1 MLVWDTGLRGTLDER
16 VEEVWAKICEAYEAL
31 GTPAGERL
39 GHALFVS
46 IFDKSRS
53 DKPTKPPELHSKG
66 AVGRHCVHALHYVLQ
81 HMGEWAPTGAGL
93 SNDEDG
99 SIYGMLRDLF
109 DKFARFYDCIA
120 YHGQWLP
127 TDAALE
133 AHDCLLAVG
142 CYHQALCNVQMTRK
156 RRLFHVTEKAHFCQ
170 HIALDLLERVKCVKA
185 FEILK

>member
-1 MLVWDTGLRGTLDER
+1 
-16 VEEVWAKICEAYEAL
+16 
-31 GTPAGERL
+31 
-39 GHALFVS
+39 
-46 IFDKSRS
+46 
-53 DKPTKPPELHSKG
+53 
-66 AVGRHCVHALHYVLQ
+66 
-81 HMGEWAPTGAGL
+81 MGEWAPTGAGL

-142 CYHQALCNVQMTRK
+142 CYVQMTRK
-156 RRLFHVTEKAHFCQ
+156 CRLFHATEKAHSCQ
-170 HIALDLLERVKCVKA
+170 HIALDLLGSVKCVKA
-185 FEILK
+185 CEILK